1 MGIQILIGI
10 VVILV
15 ILIFYMVWSVKY
27 QSKIGLSGEYK
38 NFGFSYIG
46 IAQVVNLLI
55 SLLIGTLLVVALTT
69 FTGNQ
74 PMGLLLA
81 IGVFATLVTYYLLN
95 FSVVKFRNT
104 AIIAKTNTEILKQL
118 EKILS
123 LREEK

>member
-1 MGIQILIGI
+1 
-10 VVILV
+10 
-15 ILIFYMVWSVKY
+15 MVWSVKY